1 MVSGTML
8 LPSFKHTIHSNRR
21 ENKAFVYWVSEA
33 GGMRTPPGLRPT
45 WSTRRL
51 FEAFSPS
58 PSSSHHGMSEG
69 HVWTFEAGCVVGWD
83 GMGRVGGWTESPNE
97 RGEEGSL
104 PFSPTRPP
112 DVSQFYFLSVF
123 HLTVQMWADEV
134 ASCSENKGTLGMFHS
149 IRKHAEHRTLNT
161 YTQQLVL
168 SKCRF
173 FWGVFW
179 VLFSDTE

>member
-1 MVSGTML
+1 
-8 LPSFKHTIHSNRR
+8 
-21 ENKAFVYWVSEA
+21 
-33 GGMRTPPGLRPT
+33 MRGV
-45 WSTRRL
+45 
-51 FEAFSPS
+51 
-58 PSSSHHGMSEG
+58 M
-69 HVWTFEAGCVVGWD
+69 GWD
-83 GMGRVGGWTESPNE
+83 GMGGWTESPNE

-149 IRKHAEHRTLNT
+149 VLKHAEHRTLNT

-173 FWGVFW
+173 FGVFFQTQSGFRLHRTQGNQSHQIRQTASNHKFCIY
-179 VLFSDTE
+179 VMHAT